1 MDSLKTYLLELS
13 ARVKLETFC
22 IISGK
27 RIQLKNTIEE
37 FVDEIWKQAKLLCK
51 HQPLHLKQS
60 SNISRTLQVNSIE
73 DNALILLNL
82 KIIVSLSKMLFKV
95 IIGTTAMQNSIPPL
109 FRKKEENLT
118 LCRNRS
124 ILC

>member
-60 SNISRTLQVNSIE
+60 CNISRTLQVNSIE

-118 LCRNRS
+118 LCRNQS